1 MFQKL
6 RPFCWLEKM
15 LCPYTLSLIRLRQN
29 GIFQNSDLVLEKVL
43 FDGKNILLNRY
54 SRQNYQKNKLTRSP
68 Q

>member
-1 MFQKL
+1 MFPKL

-15 LCPYTLSLIRLRQN
+15 LCPYTLSLILLRLN
-29 GIFQNSDLVLEKVL
+29 GIFQSLGLVLERVL

-54 SRQNYQKNKLTRSP
+54 SRQNYQKRKLTKSL